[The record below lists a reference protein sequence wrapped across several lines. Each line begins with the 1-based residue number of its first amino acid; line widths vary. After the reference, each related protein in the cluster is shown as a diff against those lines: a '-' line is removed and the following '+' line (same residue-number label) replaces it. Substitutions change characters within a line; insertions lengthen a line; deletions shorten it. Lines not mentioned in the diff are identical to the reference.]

1 MATPPTFSA
10 GSVLTAAQMNAV
22 GLWEIKA
29 DTIGSAVATVT
40 VSNAF
45 SADYDAYRVIITGG
59 SSTTNNYIK
68 LTLGSTATG
77 YYAGYS
83 GVTFATGAAALG
95 ADNNGTS
102 WTASGY
108 AQTTTLQMNV
118 DIINPFLSKITS
130 CTSFYNQ
137 TVTTGGCGVMHG
149 WLNNTTSFTTFTITP
164 NTGTWTGGTVR
175 VYGYRN

>member
-10 GSVLTAAQMNAV
+10 GAVLTAAQMNAV

-68 LTLGSTATG
+68 LTLGATATG

-102 WTASGY
+102 WTAAGY

-118 DIINPFLSKITS
+118 DIINPFLTEFTYVNGFLIDGTS
-130 CTSFYNQ
+130 GRSYA
-137 TVTTGGCGVMHG
+137 GY
-149 WLNNTTSFTTFTITP
+149 LNNSTSYTAFTLTATS
-164 NTGTWTGGTVR
+164 GTWTGGTVR